1 VIRILLADDQH
12 LVRGALAAL
21 LALQPDFEVVAEVAD
36 GAAAVAAA
44 VSHAP
49 DIALLDIEMP
59 GLDGIE
65 ATARI
70 RSAAPGVRV
79 LILTTFGRPGYLRR
93 AMDAGARGFVV
104 KDAPADRLATAV
116 RDVHLGRIVV
126 DPELAVASLSS
137 GPSPL
142 TEREREVLRAGADG
156 VTVAEVASRLVLSEG
171 TVRNYLSS
179 AIGKTGVRNR
189 VEATKIARDQ
199 GWL

>member
-1 VIRILLADDQH
+1 MIRILLADDQH